1 MKTKG
6 QKKRIEE
13 MYKKIKK
20 IIQILAVCLLLFIG
34 FVYYNNIVDEGK
46 SEINYSAADDT
57 SSSGEADYDTQTGLT
72 RNSNGKS
79 SASVDT
85 GLNDE
90 NSVDSGIGRNNSV
103 AGTARNN
110 SDSGIGRNDSAEGN
124 DRKNSDSGIGRN
136 DSGAGTDVTGL
147 IDINTAS
154 VEELCRLKGIG
165 EKRAGDI
172 IAYREEHGGFSSVEE
187 IMNVKGIKTGI
198 FEKIKDSICVS
209 NT

>member
-34 FVYYNNIVDEGK
+34 FVYYNSIVDEGK

-57 SSSGEADYDTQTGLT
+57 SSSGEADYDNQTGLT
-72 RNSNGKS
+72 RNSTGKS

-90 NSVDSGIGRNNSV
+90 NSVDSGS
-103 AGTARNN
+103 
-110 SDSGIGRNDSAEGN
+110 
-124 DRKNSDSGIGRN
+124 GRN

>member
-34 FVYYNNIVDEGK
+34 FVYYNSIVDEGK

-57 SSSGEADYDTQTGLT
+57 SSSGEADYDNQTGLT
-72 RNSNGKS
+72 RNSTGKS

-90 NSVDSGIGRNNSV
+90 NSVDSGSGRNDSG
-103 AGTARNN
+103 AGTVRKN
-110 SDSGIGRNDSAEGN
+110 SDSGSGRNDSAECN
-124 DRKNSDSGIGRN
+124 DRKNSDSGSGRN